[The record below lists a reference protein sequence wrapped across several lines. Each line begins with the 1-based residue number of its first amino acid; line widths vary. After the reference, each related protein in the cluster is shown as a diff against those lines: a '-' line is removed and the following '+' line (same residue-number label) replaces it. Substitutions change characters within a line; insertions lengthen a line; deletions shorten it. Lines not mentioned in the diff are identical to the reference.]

1 MARLVKT
8 IFALALASAAAND
21 STVTIDGHSFDGGP
35 CTSEQTQCSD
45 GACCESSSWCCE
57 GMPGVG
63 KVTVNGK
70 TCYQMN
76 DEGQCGSGG
85 GSDGTSSRTGGIA
98 AALFAVA
105 AVTAA

>member
-1 MARLVKT
+1 
-8 IFALALASAAAND
+8 
-21 STVTIDGHSFDGGP
+21 
-35 CTSEQTQCSD
+35 
-45 GACCESSSWCCE
+45 
-57 GMPGVG
+57 MPGVG

-105 AVTAA
+105 AVAAA